1 MTRMEILEHQLK
13 KNLTTDD
20 YISVTE
26 DDKSF
31 VLAKATQIVNDYVNY
46 RSGSELD
53 YIICDMALDMIQDDL
68 VSKADT
74 KPLDVPSNVASIK
87 EGDTILTFNHDKS
100 GEISNS
106 GTANRGASDAYYL
119 DTYRDRLNRHR
130 RLRR

>member
-1 MTRMEILEHQLK
+1 MTRKEILEHQLK
-13 KNLTTDD
+13 KNLTPDD

-31 VLAKATQIVNDYVNY
+31 VLAKATQIVDDYVNY
-46 RSGSELD
+46 SSGSELD

-68 VSKADT
+68 NSIADT

-87 EGDTILTFNHDKS
+87 EGDTILTFNHDTS
-100 GEISNS
+100 GETSSS
-106 GTANRGASDAYYL
+106 GTAQRGASDAYYL
-119 DTYRDRLNRHR
+119 DTYGDRLNRHR